1 MSEWRATNF
10 DMTNS
15 SACLQSASNRD
26 LLSATRDLAC
36 RATAVE
42 ADLLLHLGELDHR
55 RLYRDHACPSTFS
68 FCLREL
74 GFSEDAAYRR
84 IVVARA
90 ARRFPAL
97 IDSLR
102 SGKVHLAGLR
112 LLVPHLTSENV
123 SDLLAQSARKSK
135 RAIEHL
141 LARLF
146 PKPAVP
152 ATFRKVPAR
161 ESEAASP
168 TPCLPPE
175 QTLGSSPPSAIPIHA
190 TAISTAQRTLAS
202 AVPALPPERPHALI
216 APLSEDTYK
225 VQFTASR
232 AMHDK
237 FRRAQALLRHRIPD
251 GDPSAVL
258 EKALDVLIERVE
270 KERFALVESPRPPKA
285 EDPTHPATRSIPA
298 WIRRAVFKRDEGRCT
313 FVDARGQQCRE
324 TGFLEYDHV
333 RGFARHPV
341 HRVEDIR
348 LRCRAH
354 NHHAADQ
361 MYGRDFMD
369 RARNSHK
376 PPSTCPGA
384 SSGIE
389 CTGKPTECTP
399 QAPERSEPQTSS

>member
-1 MSEWRATNF
+1 
-10 DMTNS
+10 MTNS
-15 SACLQSASNRD
+15 NACLQSTSNHD
-26 LLSATRDLAC
+26 LLSATRDLAR

-55 RLYRDHACPSTFS
+55 KLYRDYSCPSMFS

-102 SGKVHLAGLR
+102 SGRVHLAGLR
-112 LLVPHLTSENV
+112 LLVPHLTSDNV
-123 SDLLAQSARKSK
+123 NDLLGQSARKSK

-146 PKPAVP
+146 PKPPVP
-152 ATFRKVPAR
+152 ATFRKVPDRVSTDVVPPA
-161 ESEAASP
+161 
-168 TPCLPPE
+168 PCLPPE
-175 QTLGSSPPSAIPIHA
+175 QTLGSPPPSAIPIHA
-190 TAISTAQRTLAS
+190 TSISTAQGTLAS
-202 AVPALPPERPHALI
+202 AVPALPPERPHAVI

-232 AMHDK
+232 SMHDK

-270 KERFALVESPRPPKA
+270 KERFALVQNPRPPNP
-285 EDPTHPATRSIPA
+285 EDPTQPATRSIPA

-313 FVDARGQQCRE
+313 FVDARGHQCPE

-369 RARNSHK
+369 RARNSHES
-376 PPSTCPGA
+376 PSTCPGA
-384 SSGIE
+384 SSAIE
-389 CTGKPTECTP
+389 YTSNPTECIP
-399 QAPERSEPQTSS
+399 PDRDRSEPQTSS